1 MATCSALSLTAD
13 AQKGQSRPSP
23 SHLFPVSLS
32 VCVLLENEY
41 LSKLSLYHITS
52 FIFKTMIPKHKQT
65 SSFNGHLQKER
76 SFPILEPNE
85 ATLHLLRTVVIVHP
99 GI

>member
-1 MATCSALSLTAD
+1 MPRRDRAAPA
-13 AQKGQSRPSP
+13 P

-32 VCVLLENEY
+32 VRVLLENEY

-52 FIFKTMIPKHKQT
+52 FIFKTMIPKHKPT

-85 ATLHLLRTVVIVHP
+85 ATLLLLRTVVIVHP